1 MQLYLEFLET
11 LLLKIVNYDILTWI
25 IIPLIIAY
33 IHMMIIEVATQRW
46 KH

>member
-25 IIPLIIAY
+25 IIPLLLTY
-33 IHMMIIEVATQRW
+33 MHMMIIEVATQKW